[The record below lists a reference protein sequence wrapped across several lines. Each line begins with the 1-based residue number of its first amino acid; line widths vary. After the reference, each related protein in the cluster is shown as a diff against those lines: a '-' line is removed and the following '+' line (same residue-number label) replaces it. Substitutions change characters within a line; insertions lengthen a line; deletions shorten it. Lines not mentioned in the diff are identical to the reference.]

1 MAFNVRPDANAREEI
16 DKTGVD
22 LRTYKIIY
30 EALED
35 IERAVLGLLGPEFKE
50 QVIGEAEVRET
61 FKVPKVGTVAGVI
74 VRKGIVKRDAGVRVI
89 RDGLVITEDTTMD
102 SLRRFQDD
110 VNEVRE
116 GFECG
121 IGLKNYNDIKIGDV
135 FEVFETVEVERE
147 LANA

>member
-1 MAFNVRPDANAREEI
+1 
-16 DKTGVD
+16 
-22 LRTYKIIY
+22 
-30 EALED
+30 
-35 IERAVLGLLGPEFKE
+35 
-50 QVIGEAEVRET
+50 
-61 FKVPKVGTVAGVI
+61 
-74 VRKGIVKRDAGVRVI
+74 
-89 RDGLVITEDTTMD
+89 MD